1 MTKRFDGRTPEQM
14 REVTIVRNF
23 TKYAEGSVLI
33 SVGNT
38 KVLCNATVEKKV
50 PYFLKDQGKG
60 WITAEYSLLPR
71 STHTRN
77 TRERVKGHTNERVTE
92 IQRLIAR
99 TLRAAV
105 DLTKLGEHTIWV
117 DCDVIQADGGTRCAS
132 ITGAV
137 VALYDAINWM
147 IKKKMIKKNPLKAF
161 AAAVSVGIVK
171 GLPVTDLPYEEDS
184 IADVDMNVIMNENGD
199 VLELQATA
207 EGNTFTKDEFDI
219 LYNLGRD
226 GVMELIKMQKEICGV
241 K

>member
-1 MTKRFDGRTPEQM
+1 MTRFDGRKDDELRPVE
-14 REVTIVRNF
+14 IVRNY
-23 TKYAEGSVLI
+23 TRYAEGSVLI

-38 KVLCNATVEKKV
+38 KVLCNASVEKGV
-50 PYFLKDQGKG
+50 PHFLKDQGKG

-77 TRERVKGHTNERVTE
+77 VRERVKGRTNERVTE

-99 TLRAAV
+99 CLRATC

-147 IKKKMIKKNPLKAF
+147 LKEGLIKENPLKGF
-161 AAAVSVGIVK
+161 AAAVSVGVLH
-171 GLPVTDLPYEEDS
+171 GQPVLDLPYEEDS
-184 IADVDMNVIMNENGD
+184 TADVDMNIILNEVGD
-199 VLELQATA
+199 IIEIQGTA
-207 EGNTFTKDEFDI
+207 EGNTFSKEMLDTLFE
-219 LYNLGRD
+219 LGKK
-226 GVMELIKMQKEICGV
+226 GVDELIKIQKKVCGV
-241 K
+241 